1 MWSEL
6 LAESTRLF
14 DEFDWL
20 SREMDRLFE
29 PLGSP
34 GLRSAL
40 GSGYPTVNVATDDHA
55 VHVLVFAPGV
65 AADKIDV
72 QVQGRNLTIAGKRD
86 VVADPAKDDQQIWV
100 NERFAGE
107 FRRSLM
113 LPEDLDT
120 AKVEAQNRDGV
131 LWIRIA
137 RSEAAKP
144 RKIQIH

>member
-6 LAESTRLF
+6 LTESTRLF
-14 DEFDWL
+14 DDFDWL

-34 GLRSAL
+34 GLRSTF
-40 GSGYPTVNVATDDHA
+40 GGGYPTVNVASDDNA
-55 VHVLVFAPGV
+55 LHVLVFAPGI
-65 AADKIDV
+65 AADQLDV
-72 QVQGRNLTIAGKRD
+72 SLQGRNLTISGKREGHPD
-86 VVADPAKDDQQIWV
+86 SDDNQVWM

-107 FRRSLM
+107 FRRSLT

-120 AKVEAQNRDGV
+120 AKVEAQSRDGV
-131 LWIRIA
+131 LWIRLA

-144 RKIQIH
+144 RKIAIH